1 MLSVKKLT
9 VLLVL
14 PLALAACDTFGKKK
28 KDPIPGERISVLALE
43 KQLEPDPDL
52 ASLQVELPRP
62 AVNQNWPQASGV
74 PAHVMEHPALSD
86 SLKEAWQ
93 VDVGEGASRYAEVLA
108 GPVVADGV
116 VYAKDS
122 KSQVTAF
129 RAADGKQLWQ
139 VDVAPEDNDGQAWGG
154 GISYDGGKLFVTTG
168 YGQVVALNAADGKEA
183 WRTNLGIPMREAPT
197 IADGHVLVVDVDNE
211 IFALNEATGEKQ
223 WTYAGIPE
231 TAELAGGS
239 SPAVENGTVVVPFSS
254 GELVALRIENGRTV
268 WQDSLAATRRFDA
281 ISTLA
286 DIHGRPVID
295 RGRVIAVSH
304 SGRVASIDLR
314 TGERAWEQEVGGTYT
329 PWIAGDFIYL
339 LSTGGE
345 VICLTRADGRVRW
358 LTQLD
363 QWEDME
369 DKSGPIHWAGPIL
382 AGDRLIVVASNG
394 QAWSLSPYTGKA
406 LGRIDLP
413 EGSFL
418 SPVVADNTL
427 YLMTNDGQLTA
438 LR

>member
-1 MLSVKKLT
+1 MLSVKKLS

-14 PLALAACDTFGKKK
+14 PLALTACDTFGKKK
-28 KDPIPGERISVLALE
+28 KDIIPGERISVLALE

-52 ASLQVELPRP
+52 ASLQVILPKP
-62 AVNQNWPQASGV
+62 MPNANWPQASGV
-74 PAHVMEHPALSD
+74 PTHVMQHPALPD
-86 SLKEAWQ
+86 TLQEAWQ
-93 VDVGEGASRYAEVLA
+93 VVVGDGASRYGELLA
-108 GPVVADGV
+108 GPVVNDGV
-116 VYAKDS
+116 VYVKDS
-122 KSQVTAF
+122 KTQVTAY
-129 RAADGKQLWQ
+129 RATDGEQVWQ
-139 VDVAPEDNDGQAWGG
+139 TDVAPPDDDSQAWGG
-154 GISYDGGKLFVTTG
+154 GVSFDGGRLFVTTG
-168 YGQVVALNAADGKEA
+168 YGQVVALDAADGKEV
-183 WRTNLGIPMREAPT
+183 WRTTLGIPMRESPT
-197 IADGHVLVVDVDNE
+197 VSDGHVLVVDVDNE
-211 IFALNEATGEKQ
+211 IFSLSEATGEKQ

-231 TAELAGGS
+231 TAELAGGT

-268 WQDSLAATRRFDA
+268 WQESLAATRRFDA
-281 ISTLA
+281 MSSLA

-304 SGRVASIDLR
+304 SGRIASIDLR
-314 TGERAWEQEVGGTYT
+314 TGERAWEQEVGGIYT

-339 LSTGGE
+339 LSTSGE
-345 VICLTRADGRVRW
+345 VVCLTRADGRVRW

-369 DKSGPIHWAGPIL
+369 DKEDPIRWAGPIL

-406 LGRIDLP
+406 LGRIELP

-418 SPVVADNTL
+418 SPVVAGNTL

>member
-1 MLSVKKLT
+1 M
-9 VLLVL
+9 
-14 PLALAACDTFGKKK
+14 
-28 KDPIPGERISVLALE
+28 
-43 KQLEPDPDL
+43 Q
-52 ASLQVELPRP
+52 
-62 AVNQNWPQASGV
+62 
-74 PAHVMEHPALSD
+74 HPALPD
-86 SLKEAWQ
+86 TLQEAWQ
-93 VDVGEGASRYAEVLA
+93 VVVGDGASRYGELLA
-108 GPVVADGV
+108 GPVVNDGV
-116 VYAKDS
+116 VYVKDS
-122 KSQVTAF
+122 KTQVTAY
-129 RAADGKQLWQ
+129 RATDGEQVWQ
-139 VDVAPEDNDGQAWGG
+139 TDVAPPDDDSQAWGG
-154 GISYDGGKLFVTTG
+154 GVSFDGGRLFVTTG
-168 YGQVVALNAADGKEA
+168 YGQVVALDAADGKEV
-183 WRTNLGIPMREAPT
+183 WRTTLGIPMRESPT
-197 IADGHVLVVDVDNE
+197 VSDGHVLVVDVDNE
-211 IFALNEATGEKQ
+211 IFSLSEATGEKQ

-231 TAELAGGS
+231 TAELAGGT

-268 WQDSLAATRRFDA
+268 WQESLAATRRFDA
-281 ISTLA
+281 MSSLA

-304 SGRVASIDLR
+304 SGRIASIDLR
-314 TGERAWEQEVGGTYT
+314 TGERAWEQEVGGIYT

-339 LSTGGE
+339 LSTSGE
-345 VICLTRADGRVRW
+345 VVCLTRADGRVRW

-369 DKSGPIHWAGPIL
+369 DKEDPIRWAGPIL

-406 LGRIDLP
+406 LGRIELP

-418 SPVVADNTL
+418 SPVVAGNTL

>member
-9 VLLVL
+9 ILLVL
-14 PLALAACDTFGKKK
+14 PLALAGCDSFGKKK
-28 KDPIPGERISVLALE
+28 KDIIPGERISVLALE

-52 ASLQVELPRP
+52 ASLQVTLPP
-62 AVNQNWPQASGV
+62 PTVNADWPQASGV
-74 PAHVMEHPALSD
+74 PAHVMEHPALGET
-86 SLKEAWQ
+86 LKQAWQ
-93 VDVGEGASRYAEVLA
+93 VTIGEGSSLYGELLA

-116 VYAKDS
+116 VYVKDS
-122 KSQVTAF
+122 KTLVSAYK
-129 RAADGKQLWQ
+129 AADGDQLWQ
-139 VDVAPEDNDGQAWGG
+139 IDVSPEDVDNQAWGG
-154 GISYDGGKLFVTTG
+154 GVSYDGGKLFVTTG
-168 YGQVVALNAADGKEA
+168 YGQVLALNAADGKEL
-183 WRTNLGIPMREAPT
+183 WRTTLGVPMREAPT
-197 IADGHVLVVDVDNE
+197 VAEGHVLVVDVDNE
-211 IFALNEATGEKQ
+211 IFALSEATGEKQ
-223 WTYAGIPE
+223 WNYAGIPE

-239 SPAVENGTVVVPFSS
+239 SPAVENGTAVVPFSS
-254 GELVALRIENGRTV
+254 GELVALRMENGRTV

-314 TGERAWEQEVGGTYT
+314 TGERAWEQEVGGSYT
-329 PWIAGDFIYL
+329 PWVAGDFIYL

-363 QWEDME
+363 QWQNME
-369 DKSGPIHWAGPIL
+369 DKEDPIHWAGPVL
-382 AGDRLIVVASNG
+382 AGDRLILIGSQG
-394 QAWSLSPYTGKA
+394 EAWSLSPYTGKA
-406 LGRIDLP
+406 LGRIELP

-418 SPVVADNTL
+418 SPVVADSTL

>member
-9 VLLVL
+9 ILLVL
-14 PLALAACDTFGKKK
+14 PLALAGCDSFGKKK
-28 KDPIPGERISVLALE
+28 KDIIPGERISVLALE

-52 ASLQVELPRP
+52 ASLQVTLPP
-62 AVNQNWPQASGV
+62 PTVNADWPQASGV
-74 PAHVMEHPALSD
+74 PSHVMEHPALGET
-86 SLKEAWQ
+86 LKQAWQ
-93 VDVGEGASRYAEVLA
+93 VTIGEGSSLYGELLA

-116 VYAKDS
+116 VYVKDS
-122 KSQVTAF
+122 KTLVSAYK
-129 RAADGKQLWQ
+129 AADGDRLWQ
-139 VDVAPEDNDGQAWGG
+139 IDVAPEDNDNQAWGG
-154 GISYDGGKLFVTTG
+154 GVAYDAGKLFVTTG
-168 YGQVVALNAADGKEA
+168 YGQVLALNAADGKEL
-183 WRTNLGIPMREAPT
+183 WRTTLAVPMREAPT
-197 IADGHVLVVDVDNE
+197 VADGHVLVVDVDNE
-211 IFALNEATGEKQ
+211 IFSLSEATGDKQ
-223 WTYAGIPE
+223 WNYAGIPE

-239 SPAVENGTVVVPFSS
+239 SPAVENGTAVVPFSS
-254 GELVALRIENGRTV
+254 GELVALRMENGRTV

-314 TGERAWEQEVGGTYT
+314 TGERAWEQEVGGSYT
-329 PWIAGDFIYL
+329 PWVAGDFIYL

-363 QWEDME
+363 QWQDME
-369 DKSGPIHWAGPIL
+369 DKEDPIHWAGPVL
-382 AGDRLIVVASNG
+382 AGDRLILIGSQG
-394 QAWSLSPYTGKA
+394 EAWSLSPYTGKA
-406 LGRIDLP
+406 LGRIELP

-418 SPVVADNTL
+418 SPVVADSTL

>member
-9 VLLVL
+9 ILLVL
-14 PLALAACDTFGKKK
+14 PLALAGCDSFGKKK
-28 KDPIPGERISVLALE
+28 KDIIPGERISVLALE

-52 ASLQVELPRP
+52 ASLQVVLPP
-62 AVNQNWPQASGV
+62 PEVNANWPQASGV
-74 PAHVMEHPALSD
+74 PSHVMQHPALSD
-86 SLKEAWQ
+86 TLKKVWQ
-93 VDVGEGASRYAEVLA
+93 VSVGEGSSDYGELLA
-108 GPVVADGV
+108 GPVVYDGV
-116 VYAKDS
+116 VYVKDS
-122 KSQVTAF
+122 KSLVSAY
-129 RAADGKQLWQ
+129 RASDGKEIWETDL
-139 VDVAPEDNDGQAWGG
+139 APDDNDNQAWGG
-154 GISYDGGKLFVTTG
+154 GVSYDAGKLFVTTG

-183 WRTNLGIPMREAPT
+183 WRTTLGVPLRDAPT
-197 IADGHVLVVDVDNE
+197 VADGHVLVVDVDNE
-211 IFALNEATGEKQ
+211 IFALAEATGEKQ
-223 WTYAGIPE
+223 WNYAGIPE

-239 SPAVENGTVVVPFSS
+239 SPAVENGTAVVPFSS
-254 GELVALRIENGRTV
+254 GELVALRMENGRTV

-295 RGRVIAVSH
+295 RGRVIAISH

-314 TGERAWEQEVGGTYT
+314 TGERAWEQEVGGSYT
-329 PWIAGDFIYL
+329 PWVAGDFIYL
-339 LSTGGE
+339 LSTSGE

-369 DKSGPIHWAGPIL
+369 EKDGPIHWAGPIL
-382 AGDRLIVVASNG
+382 AGDRLILVGSQG

-418 SPVVADNTL
+418 APVVADSTL

>member
-1 MLSVKKLT
+1 VLSVKKLT
-9 VLLVL
+9 ILLVL
-14 PLALAACDTFGKKK
+14 PLALAGCDTFGKKK
-28 KDPIPGERISVLALE
+28 KDVIPGERISVLALE
-43 KQLEPDPDL
+43 KQLEPDPALAQSQVDL
-52 ASLQVELPRP
+52 PKPE
-62 AVNQNWPQASGV
+62 VNPNWPQASGV
-74 PAHVMEHPALSD
+74 PTHVMEHPALGD
-86 SLKEAWQ
+86 NVQEAWQ
-93 VDVGEGASRYAEVLA
+93 VTVGEGSSDYGELLA
-108 GPVVADGV
+108 GPVVNDGV
-116 VYAKDS
+116 VYAKDA
-122 KSQVTAF
+122 KSLVSAYRST
-129 RAADGKQLWQ
+129 DGERLWR
-139 VDVAPEDNDGQAWGG
+139 VDVAPEDDDSHAWGG
-154 GISYDGGKLFVTTG
+154 GVSYDDGKLFVTTG
-168 YGQVVALNAADGKEA
+168 YGQVVALNAADGKEI
-183 WRTNLGIPMREAPT
+183 WRTSLGVPMREAPT
-197 IADGHVLVVDVDNE
+197 IADGRVLVVDVDNE
-211 IFALNEATGEKQ
+211 IFSLAEATGDKQ
-223 WTYAGIPE
+223 WNYAGIPE
-231 TAELAGGS
+231 TAELAGGT

-314 TGERAWEQEVGGTYT
+314 TGERAWEQEVGGSYT
-329 PWIAGDFIYL
+329 PWVAGDYIYL

-363 QWEDME
+363 QWADME
-369 DKSGPIHWAGPIL
+369 DKEDPIHWAGPVL
-382 AGDRLIVVASNG
+382 AGDRLILIGSHG
-394 QAWSLSPYTGKA
+394 QAWSLSPYTGQA

-418 SPVVADNTL
+418 SPVVAGNTL
-427 YLMTNDGQLTA
+427 YLMTNDGLLTA

>member
-9 VLLVL
+9 ILLVL
-14 PLALAACDTFGKKK
+14 PLALAGCDSFGKKK
-28 KDPIPGERISVLALE
+28 KDIIPGERISVLALE

-52 ASLQVELPRP
+52 ASLQVTLPP
-62 AVNQNWPQASGV
+62 PTVNADWPQASGV
-74 PAHVMEHPALSD
+74 PAHVMEHPALGET
-86 SLKEAWQ
+86 LKQAWQ
-93 VDVGEGASRYAEVLA
+93 VTIGEGSSLYGELLA

-116 VYAKDS
+116 VYVKDS
-122 KSQVTAF
+122 KTLVSAYK
-129 RAADGKQLWQ
+129 AADGDQLWQ
-139 VDVAPEDNDGQAWGG
+139 IDVSPDDVDNQAWGG
-154 GISYDGGKLFVTTG
+154 GVSYDGGKLFVTTG
-168 YGQVVALNAADGKEA
+168 YGQVLALNAADGKEL
-183 WRTNLGIPMREAPT
+183 WRTTLGVPMREAPT
-197 IADGHVLVVDVDNE
+197 VAEGHVLVVDVDNE
-211 IFALNEATGEKQ
+211 IFALSEATGEKQ
-223 WTYAGIPE
+223 WNYAGIPE

-239 SPAVENGTVVVPFSS
+239 SPAVENGTAVVPFSS
-254 GELVALRIENGRTV
+254 GELVALRMENGRTV

-314 TGERAWEQEVGGTYT
+314 TGERAWEQEVGGSYT

-339 LSTGGE
+339 LSTSGE

-363 QWEDME
+363 QWQNME
-369 DKSGPIHWAGPIL
+369 DKEDPIHWAGPVL
-382 AGDRLIVVASNG
+382 AGDRLILIGSQG
-394 QAWSLSPYTGKA
+394 EAWSLSPYTGKA
-406 LGRIDLP
+406 LGRIELP

-418 SPVVADNTL
+418 SPVVADSTL

>member
-93 VDVGEGASRYAEVLA
+93 ADVGEGASRYAEVLA

-129 RAADGKQLWQ
+129 RAADGKQQWQ

-329 PWIAGDFIYL
+329 PWVAGDFIYL

>member
-9 VLLVL
+9 ILLVL
-14 PLALAACDTFGKKK
+14 PLALAGCDTFGKKK
-28 KDPIPGERISVLALE
+28 KDIIPGERISVLALE

-52 ASLQVELPRP
+52 ASMQITLPP
-62 AVNQNWPQASGV
+62 PTVNANWPQASGNA
-74 PAHVMEHPALSD
+74 AHVMQHPALPD
-86 SLKEAWQ
+86 TLKQAWQ
-93 VDVGEGASRYAEVLA
+93 VSIGEGSSRYGELLA
-108 GPVVADGV
+108 GPVVFDGV
-116 VYAKDS
+116 VYTKDS
-122 KSQVTAF
+122 KSQVSAF
-129 RAADGKQLWQ
+129 RATDGKELWET
-139 VDVAPEDNDGQAWGG
+139 DVAPEDVDNQAWGG
-154 GISYDGGKLFVTTG
+154 GVTYDGGKLFVTTG
-168 YGQVVALNAADGKEA
+168 YGQVVALNAADGKEV
-183 WRTNLGIPMREAPT
+183 WRTVIGVPMREAPT
-197 IADGHVLVVDVDNE
+197 VADGHVLVVDVNNE
-211 IFALNEATGEKQ
+211 IFALAETTGDKQ

-239 SPAVENGTVVVPFSS
+239 SPAIENETAVVPFSS
-254 GELVALRIENGRTV
+254 GELVALRLENGRTV

-329 PWIAGDFIYL
+329 PWVAGDFIYL
-339 LSTGGE
+339 LSTSGE

-363 QWEDME
+363 QWDDME
-369 DKSGPIHWAGPIL
+369 DKEDPIHWAGPVL
-382 AGDRLIVVASNG
+382 AGDRLILVGSNG

-413 EGSFL
+413 EGGFL
-418 SPVVADNTL
+418 APVVADNTL
-427 YLMTNDGQLTA
+427 YLTTNDGQLTA

>member
-9 VLLVL
+9 ILLVL
-14 PLALAACDTFGKKK
+14 PLALAGCDSFGKKK
-28 KDPIPGERISVLALE
+28 KDIIPGERISVLALE

-52 ASLQVELPRP
+52 ASLQVTLPP
-62 AVNQNWPQASGV
+62 PTVNADWPQASGV
-74 PAHVMEHPALSD
+74 PAHVMEHPALGET
-86 SLKEAWQ
+86 LKQAWQ
-93 VDVGEGASRYAEVLA
+93 VTIGEGSSLYGELLA

-116 VYAKDS
+116 VYVKDS
-122 KSQVTAF
+122 KTLVSAYK
-129 RAADGKQLWQ
+129 AADGDQLWQ
-139 VDVAPEDNDGQAWGG
+139 IDVSPDDVDNQAWGG
-154 GISYDGGKLFVTTG
+154 GVSYDGGKLFVTTG
-168 YGQVVALNAADGKEA
+168 YGQVLALNAADGKEL
-183 WRTNLGIPMREAPT
+183 WRTTLGVPMREAPT
-197 IADGHVLVVDVDNE
+197 VAEGHVLVVDVDNE
-211 IFALNEATGEKQ
+211 IFALSEATGEKQ
-223 WTYAGIPE
+223 WNYAGIPE

-239 SPAVENGTVVVPFSS
+239 SPAVENGTAVVPFSS
-254 GELVALRIENGRTV
+254 GELVALRMENGRTV

-314 TGERAWEQEVGGTYT
+314 TGERAWEQEVGGSYT
-329 PWIAGDFIYL
+329 PWVAGDFIYL
-339 LSTGGE
+339 LSTSGE

-363 QWEDME
+363 QWQNME
-369 DKSGPIHWAGPIL
+369 DKEDPIHWAGPVL
-382 AGDRLIVVASNG
+382 AGDRLILIGSQG
-394 QAWSLSPYTGKA
+394 EAWSLSPYTGKA
-406 LGRIDLP
+406 LGRIELP

-418 SPVVADNTL
+418 SPVVADSTL

>member
-9 VLLVL
+9 ILLVL
-14 PLALAACDTFGKKK
+14 PLALAGCDSFGKKK
-28 KDPIPGERISVLALE
+28 KDIIPGERISVLALE

-52 ASLQVELPRP
+52 ASLQVVLPP
-62 AVNQNWPQASGV
+62 PEVNANWPQASGG
-74 PAHVMEHPALSD
+74 PTHVMQHPALSD
-86 SLKEAWQ
+86 TLKQAWQ
-93 VDVGEGASRYAEVLA
+93 VTVGEGSSDYGELLA
-108 GPVVADGV
+108 GPVVNDGV
-116 VYAKDS
+116 VYVKDS
-122 KSQVTAF
+122 KSLVSAY
-129 RAADGKQLWQ
+129 RATDGEQIWQ
-139 VDVAPEDNDGQAWGG
+139 IDVAPDDNDNQAWGG
-154 GISYDGGKLFVTTG
+154 GVSYDAGKLFVSTG

-183 WRTNLGIPMREAPT
+183 WRTTLGVPLREAPT

-211 IFALNEATGEKQ
+211 IFALAESTGDKQ
-223 WTYAGIPE
+223 WNYAGIPE

-239 SPAVENGTVVVPFSS
+239 SPAVENGTAVVPFSS
-254 GELVALRIENGRTV
+254 GELVALRMENGRTV

-329 PWIAGDFIYL
+329 PWVAGDFIYL

-369 DKSGPIHWAGPIL
+369 DKSGPIHWAGPVL
-382 AGDRLIVVASNG
+382 AGDRLILIGSQG

-418 SPVVADNTL
+418 APVVADSTL

>member
-9 VLLVL
+9 ILLVL
-14 PLALAACDTFGKKK
+14 PLALAGCDTFGKKK
-28 KDPIPGERISVLALE
+28 KDIIPGERISVLALE

-52 ASLQVELPRP
+52 ASLQVTLPPP
-62 AVNQNWPQASGV
+62 AVNVNWPQASGGPTHAV
-74 PAHVMEHPALSD
+74 GHPALGET
-86 SLKEAWQ
+86 LKQAWQ
-93 VDVGEGASRYAEVLA
+93 VTIGEGSSLYGELLS
-108 GPVVADGV
+108 GPVVANGV
-116 VYAKDS
+116 VYVKDS
-122 KSQVTAF
+122 KTLVSAYK
-129 RAADGKQLWQ
+129 AEDGDQLWQ
-139 VDVAPEDNDGQAWGG
+139 IDVAPEDNDNQAWGG
-154 GISYDGGKLFVTTG
+154 GVSYDDGKLFVTTG
-168 YGQVVALNAADGKEA
+168 YGQVLALNAADGKEL
-183 WRTNLGIPMREAPT
+183 WRTTLAVPMREAPT
-197 IADGHVLVVDVDNE
+197 VADGRVLAVDVDNE
-211 IFALNEATGEKQ
+211 IFALSEATGEKQ
-223 WTYAGIPE
+223 WNYAGIPE

-239 SPAVENGTVVVPFSS
+239 SPAVENGTAVVPFSS
-254 GELVALRIENGRTV
+254 GELVALRMENGRTV

-314 TGERAWEQEVGGTYT
+314 TGERAWEQEVGGSYT
-329 PWIAGDFIYL
+329 PWVAGDFIYL
-339 LSTGGE
+339 LSTAGE

-363 QWEDME
+363 QWQDME
-369 DKSGPIHWAGPIL
+369 DKEDPIHWAGPVL
-382 AGDRLIVVASNG
+382 AGDRLILIGSQG
-394 QAWSLSPYTGKA
+394 EAWSLSPYTGKA
-406 LGRIDLP
+406 LGRIELP

-418 SPVVADNTL
+418 SPVVADSTL

>member
-9 VLLVL
+9 ILLVL
-14 PLALAACDTFGKKK
+14 PLALAGCDSFGKKK
-28 KDPIPGERISVLALE
+28 KDIIPGERISVLALE

-52 ASLQVELPRP
+52 ASLQVVLPP
-62 AVNQNWPQASGV
+62 PEVNANWPQASGV
-74 PAHVMEHPALSD
+74 PSHVMQHPALSD
-86 SLKEAWQ
+86 TLKQAWQ
-93 VDVGEGASRYAEVLA
+93 VTVGEGSSDYGELLA
-108 GPVVADGV
+108 GPVVYDGV
-116 VYAKDS
+116 VYVKDS
-122 KSQVTAF
+122 KSLISAY
-129 RAADGKQLWQ
+129 RATDGKEIWQ
-139 VDVAPEDNDGQAWGG
+139 IDIAPDDNDSQAWGG
-154 GISYDGGKLFVTTG
+154 GVSYDAGKLFVTTG

-183 WRTNLGIPMREAPT
+183 WRTTLGVPMREAPT
-197 IADGHVLVVDVDNE
+197 VADGHVLVVDVDNE
-211 IFALNEATGEKQ
+211 IFALAEATGEKQ
-223 WTYAGIPE
+223 WNYAGIPE

-239 SPAVENGTVVVPFSS
+239 SPAVENGTAVVPFSS
-254 GELVALRIENGRTV
+254 GELVALRMENGRTV

-295 RGRVIAVSH
+295 RGRVIAISH

-314 TGERAWEQEVGGTYT
+314 TGERAWEQEVGGSYT
-329 PWIAGDFIYL
+329 PWVAGDFIYL
-339 LSTGGE
+339 LSTSGE

-369 DKSGPIHWAGPIL
+369 DKDGPIHWAGPIL
-382 AGDRLIVVASNG
+382 AGDRLILVGSQG

-418 SPVVADNTL
+418 APVVADSTL

>member
-9 VLLVL
+9 ILLVL
-14 PLALAACDTFGKKK
+14 PLALAGCDSFGKKK
-28 KDPIPGERISVLALE
+28 KDIIPGERISVLALE

-52 ASLQVELPRP
+52 ASLQVTLPP
-62 AVNQNWPQASGV
+62 PTVNANWPQASGG
-74 PAHVMEHPALSD
+74 PNHAMQHPALGET
-86 SLKEAWQ
+86 LKQAWQ
-93 VDVGEGASRYAEVLA
+93 VTVGEGSSLYGELLA
-108 GPVVADGV
+108 GPVVDDGV
-116 VYAKDS
+116 VYVKDS
-122 KSQVTAF
+122 KSLVSAYQ
-129 RAADGKQLWQ
+129 AADGHRIWQ
-139 VDVAPEDNDGQAWGG
+139 IDVAPDDNDNQAWGG
-154 GISYDGGKLFVTTG
+154 GVSYDAGKLFVTTG
-168 YGQVVALNAADGKEA
+168 FGQVLALNAADGKEV
-183 WRTNLGIPMREAPT
+183 WRTTLGVPLREAPT
-197 IADGHVLVVDVDNE
+197 VADGHVLVVDVDNE
-211 IFALNEATGEKQ
+211 IFALAEATGEKQ
-223 WTYAGIPE
+223 WNYAGIPE

-239 SPAVENGTVVVPFSS
+239 SPAVESGTAVVPFSS
-254 GELVALRIENGRTV
+254 GELVALRMENGRTV

-329 PWIAGDFIYL
+329 PWVAGDFIYL
-339 LSTGGE
+339 LSTAGE
-345 VICLTRADGRVRW
+345 VICLTRTDGRVRW

-369 DKSGPIHWAGPIL
+369 GKSDPIHWAGPVL
-382 AGDRLIVVASNG
+382 AGDRLILVGSHG

-406 LGRIDLP
+406 LGRLDLP

-418 SPVVADNTL
+418 APVIADSTL

>member
-9 VLLVL
+9 ILLVL
-14 PLALAACDTFGKKK
+14 PLALAGCDSFGKKK
-28 KDPIPGERISVLALE
+28 KDIIPGERISVLALE

-52 ASLQVELPRP
+52 ASLQVTLPP
-62 AVNQNWPQASGV
+62 PTVNADWPQASGV
-74 PAHVMEHPALSD
+74 PAHVMEHPALGET
-86 SLKEAWQ
+86 LKQAWQ
-93 VDVGEGASRYAEVLA
+93 VTIGEGSSLYGELLA

-116 VYAKDS
+116 VYVKDS
-122 KSQVTAF
+122 KTLVSAYK
-129 RAADGKQLWQ
+129 AADGDQLWQ
-139 VDVAPEDNDGQAWGG
+139 IDVSPDDVDNQAWGG
-154 GISYDGGKLFVTTG
+154 GVSYDGGKLFVTTG
-168 YGQVVALNAADGKEA
+168 YGQVLALNAADGKEL
-183 WRTNLGIPMREAPT
+183 WRTTLGVPMREAPT
-197 IADGHVLVVDVDNE
+197 VAEGHVLVVDVDNE
-211 IFALNEATGEKQ
+211 IFALSAATGEKQ
-223 WTYAGIPE
+223 WNYAGIPE

-239 SPAVENGTVVVPFSS
+239 SPAVENGTAVVPFSS
-254 GELVALRIENGRTV
+254 GELVALRMENGRTV

-314 TGERAWEQEVGGTYT
+314 TGERAWEQEVGGSYT

-339 LSTGGE
+339 LSTAGE
-345 VICLTRADGRVRW
+345 VICLTRTDGRVRW

-363 QWEDME
+363 QWQNME
-369 DKSGPIHWAGPIL
+369 DKEDPIHWAGPVL
-382 AGDRLIVVASNG
+382 AGDRLILIGSQG
-394 QAWSLSPYTGKA
+394 EAWSLSPYTGKA
-406 LGRIDLP
+406 LGRIELP

-418 SPVVADNTL
+418 SPVVADSTL

>member
-9 VLLVL
+9 ILLVL
-14 PLALAACDTFGKKK
+14 PLALAGCDSFGKKK
-28 KDPIPGERISVLALE
+28 KEIIPGERISVLALE

-52 ASLQVELPRP
+52 ASVQVTLPP
-62 AVNQNWPQASGV
+62 PTVNADWPQASGV
-74 PAHVMEHPALSD
+74 PSHVMEHPALGET
-86 SLKEAWQ
+86 LKQAWQ
-93 VDVGEGASRYAEVLA
+93 VTIGEGSSLYGELLA

-116 VYAKDS
+116 VYVKDS
-122 KSQVTAF
+122 KTLVSAYK
-129 RAADGKQLWQ
+129 AADGDLLWQ
-139 VDVAPEDNDGQAWGG
+139 IDVAPADNDNQAWGG
-154 GISYDGGKLFVTTG
+154 GVSYDGGKLFVTTG
-168 YGQVVALNAADGKEA
+168 YGQVIALNAADGKEL
-183 WRTNLGIPMREAPT
+183 WRTTLGVPMREAPT
-197 IADGHVLVVDVDNE
+197 VADGRVLVVDVDNE
-211 IFALNEATGEKQ
+211 IFALSEATGEKQ
-223 WTYAGIPE
+223 WNYAGIPE

-239 SPAVENGTVVVPFSS
+239 SPAVENGTAVVPFSS
-254 GELVALRIENGRTV
+254 GELVALRMENGRTV

-314 TGERAWEQEVGGTYT
+314 TGERAWEQEVGGSYT
-329 PWIAGDFIYL
+329 PWVAGDFIYL
-339 LSTGGE
+339 LSTSGE

-363 QWEDME
+363 QWQDME
-369 DKSGPIHWAGPIL
+369 DKEDPIHWAGPVL
-382 AGDRLIVVASNG
+382 AGDRLILIGSQG
-394 QAWSLSPYTGKA
+394 EAWSLSPYTGKA
-406 LGRIDLP
+406 LGRIELP

-418 SPVVADNTL
+418 SPVVADSTL

>member
-1 MLSVKKLT
+1 
-9 VLLVL
+9 L
-14 PLALAACDTFGKKK
+14 PDT
-28 KDPIPGERISVLALE
+28 L
-43 KQLEPDPDL
+43 KQ
-52 ASLQVELPRP
+52 
-62 AVNQNWPQASGV
+62 
-74 PAHVMEHPALSD
+74 
-86 SLKEAWQ
+86 AWQ
-93 VDVGEGASRYAEVLA
+93 VSIGEGSSLYGELLA
-108 GPVVADGV
+108 GPVVYDGV
-116 VYAKDS
+116 VYVKDS
-122 KSQVTAF
+122 KTQVSAY
-129 RAADGKQLWQ
+129 RATDGKEIWET
-139 VDVAPEDNDGQAWGG
+139 DVAPEDNDSQAWGG
-154 GISYDGGKLFVTTG
+154 GVAYDAGKLYVTTG
-168 YGQVVALNAADGKEA
+168 YGQVVSLNAADGKEV
-183 WRTNLGIPMREAPT
+183 WRTTLGVPLREAPT
-197 IADGHVLVVDVDNE
+197 VADGHVLVVDVDNE
-211 IFALNEATGEKQ
+211 IFTLGEAAGEKQ

-254 GELVALRIENGRTV
+254 GELVALRMENGRTV

-329 PWIAGDFIYL
+329 PWVAGDFIYL
-339 LSTGGE
+339 LSTSGE
-345 VICLTRADGRVRW
+345 VICLTRTDGRVRW

-363 QWEDME
+363 QWEDMKE
-369 DKSGPIHWAGPIL
+369 KDGPIHWAGPVL
-382 AGDRLIVVASNG
+382 AGDRLILVGSNG

-418 SPVVADNTL
+418 APIVADNTL